1 MTALAAAS
9 IVRAMDASIARR
21 PRWPRLLLALA
32 LAATPLS
39 TMSMVGCGPAAT
51 TMGGGI
57 RRGPATDAT
66 AFQAAVDAGDA
77 AWALRADRTQLET
90 AIARWEEAVKLKDDD
105 VATYEKLAR
114 GNYLLADGWLFFE
127 VADKK
132 QLFLDTYAKGYGFAE
147 RGMRALSKDVES
159 RLDAGV
165 DLKDAAQLIGK
176 DGIGLLYWYATNLG
190 KWGNAQD
197 ITVVLTYKDRIV
209 SIMTQVYQLDPN
221 FFYGAADR
229 YFGAYYSIAPSF
241 AGGDLDKSW
250 EHFQTTM
257 RIAPGYTATWNL
269 IAEFYAPKRQDEKL
283 FDAMT
288 QKVLDA
294 PGDIIPE
301 LAAETAV
308 EKRKAAALQKRK
320 ADGEFPF

>member
-1 MTALAAAS
+1 MKP
-9 IVRAMDASIARR
+9 ARR
-21 PRWPRLLLALA
+21 PRLARLLVAVALA
-32 LAATPLS
+32 TAPVAAS
-39 TMSMVGCGPAAT
+39 TVAGCGPAAT
-51 TMGGGI
+51 SMGGGI
-57 RRGPATDAT
+57 RRGAATD
-66 AFQAAVDAGDA
+66 QAAYDA
-77 AWALRADRTQLET
+77 AVAAGNTAWDQRADRTQLEA

-114 GNYLLADGWLFFE
+114 ANYLLADGWLSFE
-127 VADKK
+127 PEHK
-132 QLFLDTYAKGYGFAE
+132 QQLLDTYAKGYGYAE
-147 RGMRALSKDVES
+147 RGLKAQNKDVEA

-165 DLKDAAQLIGK
+165 DLKDACALVDK
-176 DGIGLLYWYATNLG
+176 EGIGLLYWYATNLG

-197 ITVVLTYKDRIV
+197 ITVVLTYKDRIYA
-209 SIMTQVYQLDPN
+209 IMQRVFDLDTQ

-229 YFGAYYSIAPSF
+229 YFGAYYAIAPSF

-250 EHFQTTM
+250 QHFQETM
-257 RIAPGYTATWNL
+257 RIAPNYTATWNL

-283 FDAMT
+283 FDDMT

-301 LAAETAV
+301 LAPETAV
-308 EKRKAAALQKRK
+308 EKRKAEALRKRK

>member
-1 MTALAAAS
+1 
-9 IVRAMDASIARR
+9 
-21 PRWPRLLLALA
+21 
-32 LAATPLS
+32 
-39 TMSMVGCGPAAT
+39 
-51 TMGGGI
+51 MGGAVH
-57 RRGPATDAT
+57 RGPATD
-66 AFQAAVDAGDA
+66 QAAYSAAVSAGDA
-77 AWALRADRTQLET
+77 AFALRADRAQLET
-90 AIARWEEAVKLKDDD
+90 SIARYEEAVKLKDDD

-114 GNYLLADGWLFFE
+114 ANYALADGWLSFE
-127 VADKK
+127 PEHK
-132 QLFLDTYAKGYGFAE
+132 QQLLDTYAKGYGYAE
-147 RGMRALSKDVES
+147 RGMRALSKDVEQ

-165 DLKDAAQLIGK
+165 DLKDAAQLVDK

-197 ITVVLTYKDRIV
+197 ITVVLTYKDRIYAV
-209 SIMTQVYQLDPN
+209 MQHVYDLDRD

-229 YFGAYYSIAPSF
+229 YFGAYYAIAPSF

-250 EHFQTTM
+250 EHFQETM
-257 RIAPGYTATWNL
+257 RIAPSYTATWNL

-283 FDAMT
+283 FDEMT

-294 PGDIIPE
+294 PADIIPE

-308 EKRKAAALQKRK
+308 EKRRAAALQKRK